1 MADRLWT
8 IIYGDGA
15 GACSQVYAESAESAV
30 RNFVTNEQ
38 FSQLWDLGCGKEL
51 KSWEVGGILP
61 TISSESVM
69 VFNVGFPG
77 VWTSQFLYNDSCET
91 LLCIETVA

>member
-1 MADRLWT
+1 MTDRLWT
-8 IIYGDGA
+8 IIYGD

-38 FSQLWDLGCGKEL
+38 FSQLWDLGCGTEL
-51 KSWEVGGILP
+51 KSGEKESILP

-69 VFNVGFPG
+69 VFKVGFPG
-77 VWTSQFLYNDSCET
+77 VWISQFLHNDSCESI
-91 LLCIETVA
+91 LCIETVP